1 VKEAALSRKSNF
13 CKHVALQQRKRQCF
27 SQRML
32 FYEKVSSPI
41 GGEQLCVLY
50 SIDAVKA
57 SCFTVSEKPRKY
69 SAGWLSAKIRP
80 VCFTVAAVAANPN
93 VCVPFSNNSA
103 VHNNKFVMLKSLRT
117 TVVLI
122 FNCIAGDIRQH
133 SYWSMVKQLL
143 QTICIIFKL
152 CTRIIVK
159 Q

>member
-13 CKHVALQQRKRQCF
+13 GKHVALQQRKRQCS

-32 FYEKVSSPI
+32 FYE
-41 GGEQLCVLY
+41 
-50 SIDAVKA
+50 
-57 SCFTVSEKPRKY
+57 TVSEKPRKY